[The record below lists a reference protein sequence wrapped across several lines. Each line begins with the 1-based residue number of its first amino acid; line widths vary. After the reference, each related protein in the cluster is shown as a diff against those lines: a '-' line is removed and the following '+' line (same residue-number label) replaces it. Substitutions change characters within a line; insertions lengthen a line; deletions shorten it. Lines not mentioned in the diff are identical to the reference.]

1 MSLFIYFVVLAVWS
15 AVALLYVKRAVKSVG
30 VYRFSRAVVTA
41 CDPQVCMWCGDPE
54 CPASREV
61 DQVADD
67 IEAAAVLTLAI
78 EDTHRE
84 VRTEAIVA
92 VIGALVALAVAVYA
106 FGLLMGRLV

>member
-1 MSLFIYFVVLAVWS
+1 MSLFVYFVVLAVWS
-15 AVALLYVKRAVKSVG
+15 AVAFLYVKRAVKSVG
-30 VYRFSRAVVTA
+30 IYRFSRAVVTA

-67 IEAAAVLTLAI
+67 IAAAKFALAI

-84 VRTEAIVA
+84 VRTEAIIA
-92 VIGALVALAVAVYA
+92 VTSSLIALAVTAYA
-106 FGLLMGRLV
+106 LGLLITQLL